1 MSGLP
6 GDFRRFKKHFSRE
19 TPGRK
24 DPPEKAKFGRD
35 NRKVFLCSG
44 ERVEIAE
51 VSFVQLWVWRV
62 CVYVCYVSPVITCK
76 ETLPS
81 VVCPVE

>member
-6 GDFRRFKKHFSRE
+6 GDFRRFKKHFSPE
-19 TPGRK
+19 T

-35 NRKVFLCSG
+35 DRKVFLCSG
-44 ERVEIAE
+44 ESVEIAE
-51 VSFVQLWVWRV
+51 ASSVQLWVWRA
-62 CVYVCYVSPVITCK
+62 CVYVCYLSPVITCK